1 MLTLYLTAA
10 RMESNGIRD
19 KIHVS
24 QETAELLYTA
34 GKSKWVT
41 PREEKIH
48 AKGKGEVS
56 TLYPERCFL
65 PSMNSDQ
72 IRFL

>member
-1 MLTLYLTAA
+1 
-10 RMESNGIRD
+10 MESNGIRD

-24 QETAELLYTA
+24 QDTAELLYAA

-56 TLYPERCFL
+56 MDR
-65 PSMNSDQ
+65 
-72 IRFL
+72 IRRHVIDDR